1 MKTLNKLSGRIT
13 PKGWGYEL
21 EIINSE
27 LYCSKV
33 LHFQANKKGSFH
45 FHLNKTETWFIS
57 SGKFLVSTTNPETG
71 QLYNYELNP
80 GDILHIPNGVCH
92 QVVCL
97 AEGDIYETS
106 TKHSDDDTY
115 RLAGGD
121 SQK

>member
-1 MKTLNKLSGRIT
+1 MKELSKLSGRII

-21 EIINSE
+21 EIINSD
-27 LYCSKV
+27 LYCSKI
-33 LHFQANKKGSFH
+33 LHFHTGKIGSFH
-45 FHLNKTETWFIS
+45 FHLNKTETWYIS
-57 SGKFLVSTTNPETG
+57 GGEFVVTTSNPQTG
-71 QLYNYELNP
+71 QLYNYTLRA

-92 QVVCL
+92 QVRCL
-97 AEGDIYETS
+97 SEGDIFETS